1 MQQISIFDFLEE
13 KAKEVEEKEELH
25 IAESLSDYAFLYT
38 STATGKNSGI
48 HFMMTLDDAMKWCES
63 DLSHG
68 VYLGNRWAYFFTSVK
83 NFIGCHWGTHKPTLD
98 FRKFKDNGKWDSKI
112 ASFGLKKYSFKE
124 IHDILTPLGVE
135 VIL

>member
-38 STATGKNSGI
+38 STATGQNSGI

-68 VYLGNRWAYFFTSVK
+68 VYLGNQWAYFFTSVK

-98 FRKFKDNGKWDSKI
+98 FRKFKDDGKWDSKI
-112 ASFGLKKYSFKE
+112 ASLGLKKYSFKE